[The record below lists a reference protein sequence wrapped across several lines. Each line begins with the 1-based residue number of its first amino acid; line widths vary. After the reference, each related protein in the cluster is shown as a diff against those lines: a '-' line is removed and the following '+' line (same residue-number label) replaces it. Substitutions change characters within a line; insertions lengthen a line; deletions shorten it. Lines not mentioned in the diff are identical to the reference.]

1 MKRGQKRASKR
12 DGTHTKVKNRFKGT
26 EGSTLSRSLRLSKG
40 TAKEID
46 SFYKDALTEAEQ
58 VLLPEAMEME
68 GLDEEIA
75 LLRLKLQQ
83 AIMERPEDIDVLL
96 KGVSLLV
103 RAVATQYKLSPK
115 AKDDL
120 MDSVIG
126 VLEGIGQALGLPEDA
141 A

>member
-1 MKRGQKRASKR
+1 MKRVQK
-12 DGTHTKVKNRFKGT
+12 KVPRGNVTQPQAMKHV
-26 EGSTLSRSLRLSKG
+26 E
-40 TAKEID
+40 AAE
-46 SFYKDALTEAEQ
+46 SFYSDALTEAEQ
-58 VLLPEAMEME
+58 VLLPEAMDME

-83 AIMERPEDIDVLL
+83 AIMERPEDLDLL
-96 KGVSLLV
+96 MKGVSLLV
-103 RAVATQYKLSPK
+103 RAVATQYRLSPK

-126 VLEGIGQALGLPEDA
+126 VLDGIGQSLGLPRDA

>member
-1 MKRGQKRASKR
+1 MKRGQKRASKGV
-12 DGTHTKVKNRFKGT
+12 GTYPQVKGASKGAK
-26 EGSTLSRSLRLSKG
+26 EPAPGHSPRLSKG
-40 TAKEID
+40 TAKDID

-58 VLLPEAMEME
+58 ALLPGAMEME

-83 AIMERPEDIDVLL
+83 AIMERPEDMDVLM

-126 VLEGIGQALGLPEDA
+126 VLNGIGEALGLPEDA

>member
-1 MKRGQKRASKR
+1 MKRGQKKVSKR
-12 DGTHTKVKNRFKGT
+12 NSKQQQEAKRA
-26 EGSTLSRSLRLSKG
+26 EG
-40 TAKEID
+40 AE
-46 SFYKDALTEAEQ
+46 SFYRDALTEAEQ

-83 AIMERPEDIDVLL
+83 AIMERPEDLDLL
-96 KGVSLLV
+96 IKGVSLLV
-103 RAVATQYKLSPK
+103 RAVATQYRLSPK

-126 VLEGIGQALGLPEDA
+126 VLDGIGQSLGLPRDA

>member
-1 MKRGQKRASKR
+1 MKREPKKAP
-12 DGTHTKVKNRFKGT
+12 
-26 EGSTLSRSLRLSKG
+26 RSNVTQPQAARRV
-40 TAKEID
+40 AVAE
-46 SFYKDALTEAEQ
+46 SFYRDALTEAEQ
-58 VLLPEAMEME
+58 ALLPEAMEME

-83 AIMERPEDIDVLL
+83 AIMERPEDLDLL
-96 KGVSLLV
+96 MKGVGLLV
-103 RAVATQYKLSPK
+103 RAVATQYRLSPK

-126 VLEGIGQALGLPEDA
+126 VLDGIGQSLGLPRDA

>member
-1 MKRGQKRASKR
+1 MKRGQKKVSKR
-12 DGTHTKVKNRFKGT
+12 NSKQPQEAKRA
-26 EGSTLSRSLRLSKG
+26 EG
-40 TAKEID
+40 AE
-46 SFYKDALTEAEQ
+46 SFYRDALTEAEQ

-83 AIMERPEDIDVLL
+83 AIMERPEDLDLL
-96 KGVSLLV
+96 IKGVSLLV
-103 RAVATQYKLSPK
+103 RAVATQYRLSPK

-126 VLEGIGQALGLPEDA
+126 VLDGIGQSLGLPRDA

>member
-1 MKRGQKRASKR
+1 MKRGQKKVSKR
-12 DGTHTKVKNRFKGT
+12 NSKQQQEAKRA
-26 EGSTLSRSLRLSKG
+26 EG
-40 TAKEID
+40 AE
-46 SFYKDALTEAEQ
+46 SFYRDALTEAEQ

-83 AIMERPEDIDVLL
+83 AIMERPEDLDLL
-96 KGVSLLV
+96 IKGVSLLV
-103 RAVATQYKLSPK
+103 RAVPTQYRLSPK

-126 VLEGIGQALGLPEDA
+126 VLDGIGQSLGLPRDA